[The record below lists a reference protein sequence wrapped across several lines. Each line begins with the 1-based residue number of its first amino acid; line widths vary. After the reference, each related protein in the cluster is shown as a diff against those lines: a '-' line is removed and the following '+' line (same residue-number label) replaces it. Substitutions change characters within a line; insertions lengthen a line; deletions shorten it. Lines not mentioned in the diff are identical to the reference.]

1 MSSLFT
7 EVLDNVGGV
16 EKRLLGPTYP
26 YWKNIKSP
34 EEIGMSDQGTMSQ
47 IGKNIDGIT
56 DYVEVLVTGKGA
68 SATGNPMGNKFFLKT
83 GGKCKDVKNGKLADR
98 YIYINN
104 IPMGNIPFIS
114 QGMGADFKEFRGL
127 IPGAMSNLNTLNPF
141 TIMQSFMTGSKPK
154 CRALDMEVVDNQN
167 NSKRETHHVTDTDIR
182 SMDACNWGGD
192 GKNPL
197 TNERCQQAFMNMEVK
212 RQSVSH
218 IEKNIYCIILCI
230 IVSYIIYKSIIN
242 I

>member
-7 EVLDNVGGV
+7 EILDDVEGV

-34 EEIGMSDQGTMSQ
+34 GQIGMSDKGTMSQ

-68 SATGNPMGNKFFLKT
+68 SSTGNPMGNKFFLKT
-83 GGKCKDVKNGKLADR
+83 GGKCKDIKNGKVVDR

-114 QGMGADFKEFRGL
+114 QGMGTDFKDFRGL

-154 CRALDMEVVDNQN
+154 CRELDMEVVDNQN
-167 NSKRETHHVTDTDIR
+167 NSKRETRHVIDADIK

-192 GKNPL
+192 GRNPI
-197 TNERCQQAFMNMEVK
+197 TNERCQQSFMNMELD
-212 RQSVSH
+212 RQSISNN
-218 IEKNIYCIILCI
+218 EKKIYSVLACIL
-230 IVSYIIYKSIIN
+230 IVYLLYKLFKK
-242 I
+242 